1 LFSSAFFDFYTC
13 TINFILAS
21 HWGKSLVKAVVPQ
34 AMYGRIRVSVASTI
48 WLLAWMT
55 AACSS
60 GGAQASVAEET
71 SGQTRF
77 QRTVQYLQDAPPE
90 LRGDF
95 AAIALT
101 NLSEAYRAEAQLAR
115 AETRATGHK
124 ARLGG
129 WSAMVDYYSRQM
141 SLLLADIELGLSVD
155 LTLGD
160 EQSLVITVADRTV
173 IVSPPRLSQQSAF
186 EHTILSDF
194 CKIHSCEQFLP
205 ATGTS
210 MAEFESSSVAMVAVR
225 PNWSFSAQGPVC
237 SYQGINVRFQSQKN
251 LADSRQICKQFLLEV
266 MTLSDELA
274 WQQRHGIAIEWED
287 LDIQSTSHRSEHSV
301 GLNAIGDAVLVAVPL
316 LYRSPGLLQQVL
328 PWIQRRIDNQEELSI
343 DIHADLMGWQKP

>member
-1 LFSSAFFDFYTC
+1 M
-13 TINFILAS
+13 
-21 HWGKSLVKAVVPQ
+21 KAAVPQ
-34 AMYGRIRVSVASTI
+34 ATYGRARVSVARTS

-55 AACSS
+55 TACVL
-60 GGAQASVAEET
+60 GGAQISVAQQT

-90 LRGDF
+90 LRGEF

-129 WSAMVDYYSRQM
+129 WSAMVDYYARQM
-141 SLLLADIELGLSVD
+141 PMLLADIALGLPVH
-155 LTLGD
+155 LTLGE
-160 EQSLVITVADRTV
+160 EQSLAITVADRTV

-205 ATGTS
+205 AT
-210 MAEFESSSVAMVAVR
+210 ALESSSVAMVAVR
-225 PNWSFSAQGPVC
+225 PSWSFSTQGPVC
-237 SYQGINVRFQSQKN
+237 SYQGINVRFESQKD
-251 LADSRQICKQFLLEV
+251 LANSRQICKQFFREV
-266 MTLSDELA
+266 MTLTDELA
-274 WQQRHGIAIEWED
+274 WQQRHGVAIEWEN
-287 LDIQSTSHRSEHSV
+287 LDIQAVPHRSEHMV

-316 LYRSPGLLQQVL
+316 LHRSPELLQQVL
-328 PWIQRRIDNQEELSI
+328 PWIRQRLSNQQEPSI
-343 DIHADLMGWQKP
+343 DIEANRIGWQKP